1 MDKPSKVDATYL
13 VGLMS
18 GTSVDGIDAAVVK
31 LSPSAEREQGVEIEL
46 LAFENTPFPA
56 RVRNLIFELFDPA
69 NATIDKVGAMNM
81 WLGELYAQATLSIIG
96 KSGLSPSQI
105 FAVGSHGQTIYHAP
119 EENVM
124 DGYNLHC
131 TVQIGDGAVIANR
144 TGIPCVSD
152 FRVADMAMGGQGA
165 PLVPFTEYLLF
176 NNPVKTLLMQNI
188 GGIGNVTVL
197 PANASPEQIFAFD
210 TGPGNMIIDGLV
222 SQLYAPMTMDA
233 GGEIGASGQVIDELL
248 EWMQHDEYYSMP
260 LPKSTGRERFGQQ
273 YVAQI
278 IKLMKANNWKAEDV
292 VATATYLTAWSIVDG
307 YERYIAPKHQAQQLL
322 IGGGGSYN
330 KTLLRD
336 LQQLFASH
344 QVQVLTQED
353 IGGNSDAKEA
363 IAFALLAYYTM
374 KRLPNNI
381 PQVTGAS
388 RPVVMGKISW
398 PYLGRPQEA

>member
-1 MDKPSKVDATYL
+1 MNKPSKVDAAYL

-31 LSPSAEREQGVEIEL
+31 LSPSADREHGVEVEL
-46 LAFENTPFPA
+46 LAFENTPFPVQA
-56 RVRNLIFELFDPA
+56 RNSIFELFDPA

-81 WLGELYAQATLSIIG
+81 WLGELYAQATLSVIG
-96 KSGLSPSQI
+96 KCGLSASQI
-105 FAVGSHGQTIYHAP
+105 FAIGSHGQTIYHAP
-119 EENVM
+119 EKKAIG
-124 DGYNLHC
+124 GYNLHY
-131 TVQIGDGAVIANR
+131 TVQIGEGAVIANR

-152 FRVADMAMGGQGA
+152 FRVADMTMGGQGA
-165 PLVPFTEYLLF
+165 PLVPFTEYVLF
-176 NNPVKTLLMQNI
+176 TDPERTLLMQNI

-197 PANASPEQIFAFD
+197 PANASPEQVFAFD

-222 SQLYAPMTMDA
+222 SQLYAPLTMDA
-233 GGEIGASGQVIDELL
+233 GGEIAAGGQVISELL
-248 EWMQHDEYYSMP
+248 EWMQQNEYYAMP

-278 IKLMKANNWKAEDV
+278 LELMKTNRWKAEDV
-292 VATATYLTAWSIVDG
+292 IATATRLTAWSIADS
-307 YERYIAPKHQAQQLL
+307 YERYIKPQHQAQQLL
-322 IGGGGSYN
+322 VGGGGSYN

-336 LQQLFASH
+336 LQQLFAPH

-374 KRLPNNI
+374 NRMPNNM
-381 PQVTGAS
+381 PRVTGAS
-388 RPVVMGKISW
+388 GPVIMGKVSF
-398 PYLGRPQEA
+398 PYPGR

>member
-1 MDKPSKVDATYL
+1 MDNHSKVEEAYL

-18 GTSVDGIDAAVVK
+18 GTSVDGIDAAVIK
-31 LSPSAEREQGVEIEL
+31 LTPSKALEHGIEVSL
-46 LAFENTPFPA
+46 LAFENTPFPKQ
-56 RVRNLIFELFDPA
+56 VRSLLFELFDVT

-81 WLGELYAQATLSIIG
+81 WLGELYAQATYSVIG
-96 KSGLSPSQI
+96 KSGLEPSQI
-105 FAVGSHGQTIYHAP
+105 YAIGSHGQTIYHAP
-119 EENVM
+119 EENRR

-176 NNPVKTLLMQNI
+176 NHPDQTLLLQNI

-197 PANASPEQIFAFD
+197 PANASLDQVFAFD

-222 SQLYAPMTMDA
+222 SQLYAPMTMDV
-233 GGEIGASGQVIDELL
+233 GGEIAASGQVIDELL
-248 EWMQHDEYYSMP
+248 EWMRQDEYYAMP
-260 LPKSTGRERFGQQ
+260 LPKSTGRERFGQA

-278 IKLMKANNWKAEDV
+278 IDKMRANGWKSEDV

-307 YERYIAPKHQAQQLL
+307 YVRYIAPRHQAQQLL
-322 IGGGGSYN
+322 VGGGGSYN
-330 KTLLRD
+330 KTLIRH
-336 LQQLFASH
+336 LQHLFAPY
-344 QVQVLTQED
+344 QVKVLTQED

-381 PQVTGAS
+381 PLVTGAS
-388 RPVVMGKISW
+388 KTVVMGKISW
-398 PYLGRPQEA
+398 PYHGR

>member
-1 MDKPSKVDATYL
+1 MDNHSKVEATYL

-18 GTSVDGIDAAVVK
+18 GTSVDGIDAAVIK
-31 LSPSAEREQGVEIEL
+31 LAPSKDQEHGVDVTL
-46 LAFENTPFPA
+46 LAFENTPFPKH
-56 RVRNLIFELFDPA
+56 VRESVFELFDVA

-81 WLGELYAQATLSIIG
+81 WLGELYAQATYSVIG
-96 KSGLSPSQI
+96 KSGLEPSQVYAI
-105 FAVGSHGQTIYHAP
+105 GSHGQTIYHAP
-119 EENVM
+119 EEKRV

-176 NNPVKTLLMQNI
+176 GDPRQTLLLQNI

-197 PANASPEQIFAFD
+197 PANASLDQVFAFD

-222 SQLYAPMTMDA
+222 TRLYAPMTMDV
-233 GGEIGASGQVIDELL
+233 GGEIAASGQVIDELL
-248 EWMQHDEYYSMP
+248 RWMQQDEYYAMP
-260 LPKSTGRERFGQQ
+260 LPKSTGRERFGQA
-273 YVAQI
+273 YVAQMI
-278 IKLMKANNWKAEDV
+278 DMQLANGWKSEDV

-307 YERYIAPKHQAQQLL
+307 YVRYIAPSHQARQLL
-322 IGGGGSYN
+322 VGGGGSYN
-330 KTLLRD
+330 KTLIRHLK
-336 LQQLFASH
+336 QLFAPY

-363 IAFALLAYYTM
+363 IAFALLAYYSM

-381 PQVTGAS
+381 PLVTGAS

-398 PYLGRPQEA
+398 PYHGR